1 MLKVIYTFFLGIIL
15 ALFIGVGVS
24 VFYDAPQ
31 LPEYPKYIE
40 YDPNGQIKEQHR
52 EANEEYE
59 REYNAFQQKQSE
71 YSRNVSVAVTVFAVI
86 FLAIGVG
93 LSHKLDVL
101 ADGLLLGGVFTLL
114 YAIGRGLASDD
125 EIYRFIVV
133 SVGLFTALGL
143 GWWKFVKTSLSDKKT
158 QT

>member
-15 ALFIGVGVS
+15 ALFVGVGVS
-24 VFYDAPQ
+24 VFMNAPEWPQ
-31 LPEYPKYIE
+31 PPTSIKYGTNGELSEQDRATQEE
-40 YDPNGQIKEQHR
+40 YDRQIQAHQEVEQR
-52 EANEEYE
+52 
-59 REYNAFQQKQSE
+59 YN
-71 YSRNVSVAVTVFAVI
+71 RNVSIVVTAFAVL
-86 FLAIGVG
+86 FLAVGVG

-101 ADGLLLGGVFTLL
+101 ADGVLLGGVFTLL

-143 GWWKFVKTSLSDKKT
+143 GWWKFVKP
-158 QT
+158 QTTKSK